1 MGLNV
6 EQWTHWLVPLTARE
20 IGRSTMLTGDGSPVA
35 KFASAGIAVV
45 IVLAVVVM
53 VAVAF
58 S

>member
-1 MGLNV
+1 
-6 EQWTHWLVPLTARE
+6 
-20 IGRSTMLTGDGSPVA
+20 MLTGDGSPVA